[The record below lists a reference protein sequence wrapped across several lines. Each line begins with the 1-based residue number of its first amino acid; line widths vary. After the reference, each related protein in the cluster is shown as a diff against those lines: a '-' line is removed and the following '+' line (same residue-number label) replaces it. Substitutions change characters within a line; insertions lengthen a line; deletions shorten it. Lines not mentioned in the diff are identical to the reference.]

1 MAAQEDRQNENG
13 TKNRAKPDRRAFP
26 RHAVD
31 AVSKMLL
38 VNTGICMAGRVL
50 DLSLGGC
57 KIRTEEPFQVGIFV
71 RVEAEFYLQG
81 LPFRISGV
89 SQSIFDRNT
98 IGVRFLDMSQRR
110 REQLAELIAEI
121 AEAADFDSIPAA
133 TGGTT
138 ITPSVP

>member
-1 MAAQEDRQNENG
+1 MAVSEERSVEQKTRRE
-13 TKNRAKPDRRAFP
+13 RRAFP

-31 AVSKMLL
+31 AYTKMLL
-38 VNTGICMAGRVL
+38 INTGICMAGRVL

-89 SQSIFDRNT
+89 SQSVFDKNT
-98 IGVRFLDMSQRR
+98 LGVRFLDMSQRR

-121 AEAADFDSIPAA
+121 AEAAALDSVSAA
-133 TGGTT
+133 TNGAAAAPGA
-138 ITPSVP
+138 P